1 MTISDLMKKGDSF
14 EFLPGIHSRVLHV
27 KKGADT
33 VSHQINEV
41 GELFAHRFKL
51 YYDANKERF
60 VASIATN
67 SKPKKFFGSNID
79 LVLSTVRTWEKR
91 QGN

>member
-1 MTISDLMKKGDSF
+1 MTISDLLKNGDSF
-14 EFLPGIHSRVLHV
+14 EFLPGVHSRVLHV

-51 YYDANKERF
+51 YYDGNNKRF
-60 VASIATN
+60 VASIVTN
-67 SKPKKFFGSNID
+67 SKPKKFFGPNID
-79 LVLSTVRTWEKR
+79 LVLASVSTWEKR